1 MLNSFYLGIDQHAS
15 QLTINLRDQNGDV
28 FLRKQ
33 VSTHPEKVTQFFEDL
48 TRRCIQSRCRFWA
61 IVEVCGFGDWLIEML
76 KNFQCQRIVVVQ
88 PEENGKRKTDRRD
101 AAKLS
106 EELWL
111 YRERIENGKPINKLK
126 IISLPDSIESQ
137 LRRLTTLRKH
147 ARAKQIRAIN
157 QVKFILRRHNLQ
169 HDIPTK
175 TFPTIAAMKW
185 LESLKLPAADR
196 LEMNHAL
203 EDFRLHERRV
213 AELDQ
218 MIAELSKEDDD
229 TRILR
234 TTPGFAQF
242 SSVAL
247 SCRISGIERFKR
259 PRALSNYFGLTPG
272 CRNSGEKKDRLGHIT
287 KAGSGMARWI
297 LGQASKHILR
307 IDPLMRNWFKK
318 LKRKRGAKIARVA
331 VMRRMATVLWHMLT
345 KRKTWAEVRSLG
357 IGLQE

>member
-1 MLNSFYLGIDQHAS
+1 MLNTFYLGIDQHAS

-28 FLRKQ
+28 VLRKQ
-33 VSTHPEKVTQFFEDL
+33 VSTRPEKVTQFFEEL
-48 TRRCIQSRCRFWA
+48 TRRCIQSHCGFWA

-76 KNFQCQRIVVVQ
+76 RNFQCQRIVVVQ

-106 EELWL
+106 EDLWL
-111 YRERIENGKPINKLK
+111 YRDRILKGKPINKLK
-126 IISLPDSIESQ
+126 IISIPDSTQSQ
-137 LRRLTTLRKH
+137 LRRLTTLRKQ
-147 ARAKQIRAIN
+147 ARAKQTRAIN
-157 QVKFILRRHNLQ
+157 QIKFILRRHNLQ
-169 HDIPTK
+169 HEIPTK
-175 TFPTIAAMKW
+175 SFPTIAALKW
-185 LESLKLPAADR
+185 LETLKLPAADR

-203 EDFRLHERRV
+203 EDLRLHEKRV

-218 MIAELSKEDDD
+218 AISDLSVSDDD
-229 TRILR
+229 ARVIR
-234 TTPGFAQF
+234 TTPGFALF

-247 SCRISGIERFKR
+247 SCRISGIKRFKR
-259 PRALSNYFGLTPG
+259 PRALANYFGLTPG
-272 CRNSGEKKDRLGHIT
+272 CRNSGEKDRLGHIT

-318 LKRKRGAKIARVA
+318 LKRKRGASIARVA

-345 KRKTWAEVRSLG
+345 KRKTWTEVRSLG

>member
-1 MLNSFYLGIDQHAS
+1 MLNLFYLGIDQHAR
-15 QLTINLRDQNGDV
+15 QLTVNLRDQNGDAV
-28 FLRKQ
+28 LRKQ
-33 VSTHPEKVTQFFEDL
+33 VSTRPEKAIQFFEDL
-48 TRRCIQSRCRFWA
+48 TRRCIQNGCGFWA

-111 YRERIENGKPINKLK
+111 YRDRIEKGKPINKLK
-126 IISLPDSIESQ
+126 IISLPNAIQTQ
-137 LRRLTTLRKH
+137 LRRLTTLRKD
-147 ARAKQIRAIN
+147 ARAKRTRAIN
-157 QVKFILRRHNLQ
+157 QIKFILRRHNLQ
-169 HDIPTK
+169 HDIPTQ
-175 TFPTIAAMKW
+175 TFPTIAALKW
-185 LESLKLPAADR
+185 LETLKLTAADR

-203 EDFRLHERRV
+203 EDLRLHEHRV

-218 MIAELSKEDDD
+218 TIAELSKEDDD
-229 TRILR
+229 AQVLR
-234 TTPGFAQF
+234 TAPGLAQF

-247 SCRISGIERFKR
+247 SCRISGIKRFKR

-272 CRNSGEKKDRLGHIT
+272 CRNSGEKQDRLGHIT
-287 KAGSGMARWI
+287 KAGSSMARWI
-297 LGQASKHILR
+297 LGQASRHILR
-307 IDPLMRNWFKK
+307 ADPVIRNWFKK

-331 VMRRMATVLWHMLT
+331 VMRRTATVFWHMLT